1 MGGFFFWK
9 FRMRTPLWEKIY
21 RSLVEDI
28 QRGRYPVGSVL
39 PTESEII
46 DTFGVSRHTARRAY
60 AELVRLGYVRRT
72 PHVGSQVINTG
83 HLPNFYYEVE
93 SFSNLDPYHNLQPRE
108 ILAQSHFVYAPGEEE
123 DLPFAE
129 NEPVWR
135 IDFARFGRQP
145 YEVLGLTTAWMPSEN
160 ERFLDTI
167 RAEPTVPLIN
177 LLCRLRN
184 DACQTIDQS
193 VRAKILTSELA
204 KTLRTRPGSPI
215 LEILRT
221 FRNPRGEVLLCSR
234 NYFKG
239 NNFSLDI
246 RLTRKPFA

>member
-1 MGGFFFWK
+1 
-9 FRMRTPLWEKIY
+9 MRTPLWEKIY

-46 DTFGVSRHTARRAY
+46 DIFGVSRHTARRAY

-83 HLPNFYYEVE
+83 HLSNFYYEVE

>member
-1 MGGFFFWK
+1 
-9 FRMRTPLWEKIY
+9 MRTPLWEKIY

-145 YEVLGLTTAWMPSEN
+145 YEVLGLTTAPKTNAFSTPS
-160 ERFLDTI
+160 
-167 RAEPTVPLIN
+167 AP
-177 LLCRLRN
+177 
-184 DACQTIDQS
+184 
-193 VRAKILTSELA
+193 
-204 KTLRTRPGSPI
+204 SPRCPSSI
-215 LEILRT
+215 FSAGFATTPARRSI
-221 FRNPRGEVLLCSR
+221 SR
-234 NYFKG
+234 CAQK
-239 NNFSLDI
+239 S
-246 RLTRKPFA
+246 